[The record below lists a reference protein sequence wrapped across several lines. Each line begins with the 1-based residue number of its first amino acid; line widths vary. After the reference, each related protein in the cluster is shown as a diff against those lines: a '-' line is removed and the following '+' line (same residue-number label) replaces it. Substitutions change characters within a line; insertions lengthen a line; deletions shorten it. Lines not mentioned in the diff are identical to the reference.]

1 MSARLVGSCPQG
13 AVLVLWVLVATVLL
27 GGCATGTGPLHG
39 RLTSGFGLHSRSASF
54 RFRSALAPAGEPLRV
69 VLEER
74 AETPWEDMPEGFAAG
89 PPTCGGQP
97 LPTGWPQL
105 SSDTGDALLA
115 PLLACTPAEF
125 VEVQRHVDMPRLV
138 EALDDWSAVRLG
150 ALGPVRDDAAE
161 ILNRKRASFLVQ
173 LVQERGPAEGEV
185 FTLFLIRRAFDDELK
200 AMLALLAEDKRLGET
215 LGRMDAAREVLARR
229 GVRLSDYKDR
239 SERPLEDGARGA
251 LTALDEAFTTQTA
264 RNARATRFTTQRGHL
279 PPAYQQALDEVERV
293 GRLQSWSPGNVA
305 RGVFD
310 ELTLG
315 IPLGVYGAATGLG
328 HGVHALSEG
337 RYEQAAHELT
347 PAALMVA
354 LYAGGK
360 GVRYASEARG
370 APRLQPLEL
379 RAKLVEVVTHLEARL
394 GGDALGELARYIQ
407 ANREAGRFVAVGGPE
422 AAIALHEAR
431 GDVARAHVWLSE
443 AKRPKAPGEAAAL
456 GKEAVGSTLK
466 TAKAGTLPAGLSSLV
481 DTKVGLTVEVVEA
494 KLVQV
499 ELDSAGPRLSGNV
512 AMLEKQLASL
522 KEAPP
527 AGATSHPLWSE
538 YVRYGEGRLAE
549 LTKGIP
555 VEPPL
560 LWEGYQRM
568 RGNFARGLAFERAF
582 VEVLRADA
590 ALPKAQRRFLG
601 DFDSPRI
608 EMYVGVKKPSTG
620 LRFADVLIIEE
631 SQLAGPLPRVE
642 TFSFK
647 SRNLSSL
654 KRSEVISQMTA
665 DASEALKYYGENV
678 EIRRPS
684 LELQGRE
691 VPVHRVRLIY
701 EGGTLKPNDTNALRD
716 AMKEAEK
723 KVQGVEVLV
732 Q

>member
-1 MSARLVGSCPQG
+1 MSARLV
-13 AVLVLWVLVATVLL
+13 LWVLAATVLL
-27 GGCATGTGPLHG
+27 GGCATGLGPPHG

-54 RFRSALAPAGEPLRV
+54 RFRPALSPAGEPLRV

-74 AETPWEDMPEGFAAG
+74 AETPWEDMPEGFAVG

-97 LPTGWPQL
+97 LPTGWPHL
-105 SSDTGDALLA
+105 SSDTGEALLA

-138 EALDDWSAVRLG
+138 EALDDWSAVRLS
-150 ALGPVRDDAAE
+150 ALGPVRDDAVE
-161 ILNRKRASFLVQ
+161 LLNRKRASFLVQ

-185 FTLFLIRRAFDDELK
+185 FALYLIRSAFDDELK
-200 AMLALLAEDKRLGET
+200 AVLALLAEDKRLGET
-215 LGRMDAAREVLARR
+215 LGGMATAREMLARR
-229 GVRLSDYKDR
+229 GLNLADYKDR
-239 SERPLEDGARGA
+239 PERPLEDGARGA

-264 RNARATRFTTQRGHL
+264 RNARVTRFTTQRGHL
-279 PPAYQQALDEVERV
+279 PPAYQQALDEVVRV

-315 IPLGVYGAATGLG
+315 IPLGLYGAATGLG

-337 RYEQAAHELT
+337 QYEQAAHELT

-360 GVRYASEARG
+360 GVRSLSEARG
-370 APRLQPLEL
+370 APRLQLPEL

-443 AKRPKAPGEAAAL
+443 AKRPKAPGKAAAL

-481 DTKVGLTVEVVEA
+481 DAKVGLTAEVVEA
-494 KLVQV
+494 KLVRV

-512 AMLEKQLASL
+512 VVLEKQLASL

-538 YVRYGEGRLAE
+538 YVRYGEARLAE

-582 VEVLRADA
+582 VELLRADA

-608 EMYVGVKKPSTG
+608 EMYVGVKKPGTG

-647 SRNLSSL
+647 SRDLALLNPKPLAAQI
-654 KRSEVISQMTA
+654 KA
-665 DASEALKYYGENV
+665 DVSEALRYYGETL

-684 LELQGRE
+684 LELQGKE
-691 VPVHRVRLIY
+691 IPVYRVRLIY
-701 EGGTLKPNDTNALRD
+701 EGGVLKPKNPRTLEE
-716 AMKEAEK
+716 AMDEAGSTSR
-723 KVQGVEVLV
+723 GVEVLF

>member
-1 MSARLVGSCPQG
+1 
-13 AVLVLWVLVATVLL
+13 
-27 GGCATGTGPLHG
+27 
-39 RLTSGFGLHSRSASF
+39 
-54 RFRSALAPAGEPLRV
+54 
-69 VLEER
+69 
-74 AETPWEDMPEGFAAG
+74 
-89 PPTCGGQP
+89 
-97 LPTGWPQL
+97 
-105 SSDTGDALLA
+105 
-115 PLLACTPAEF
+115 LLACTPAEF

-138 EALDDWSAVRLG
+138 EALDDWSAVRLS
-150 ALGPVRDDAAE
+150 ALGPVRDDAVE
-161 ILNRKRASFLVQ
+161 LLNRKRASFLVQ

-185 FTLFLIRRAFDDELK
+185 FALYLIRSAFDDELK
-200 AMLALLAEDKRLGET
+200 AVLALLAEDKRLGET
-215 LGRMDAAREVLARR
+215 LGGMATAREMLARR
-229 GVRLSDYKDR
+229 GLNLADYKDR
-239 SERPLEDGARGA
+239 PERPLEDGARGA

-264 RNARATRFTTQRGHL
+264 RNARVTRFTTQRGHL
-279 PPAYQQALDEVERV
+279 PPAYQQALDEVVRV

-315 IPLGVYGAATGLG
+315 IPLGLYGAATGLG

-337 RYEQAAHELT
+337 QYEQAAHELT

-360 GVRYASEARG
+360 GVRSLSEARG
-370 APRLQPLEL
+370 APRLQLPEL

-443 AKRPKAPGEAAAL
+443 AKRPKAPGKAAAL

-481 DTKVGLTVEVVEA
+481 DAKVGLTAEVVEA
-494 KLVQV
+494 KLVRV

-512 AMLEKQLASL
+512 VVLEKQLASL

-538 YVRYGEGRLAE
+538 YVRYGEARLAE

-582 VEVLRADA
+582 VELLRADA

-608 EMYVGVKKPSTG
+608 EMYVGVKKPGTG

-647 SRNLSSL
+647 SRDLALLNPKPLAAQI
-654 KRSEVISQMTA
+654 KA
-665 DASEALKYYGENV
+665 DVSEALRYYGETL

-684 LELQGRE
+684 LELQGKE
-691 VPVHRVRLIY
+691 IPVYRVRLIY
-701 EGGTLKPNDTNALRD
+701 EGGVLKPKNPRTLEE
-716 AMKEAEK
+716 AMDEAGSTSR
-723 KVQGVEVLV
+723 GVEVLF